1 MVKHLITHSEFLF
14 LRRRFPLQLI
24 LVLQVLVA
32 FFGLVEGCLLFELLG
47 ETLVQIWNI
56 LAVRAAQAR
65 RLQMQSLICPILQS

>member
-1 MVKHLITHSEFLF
+1 M
-14 LRRRFPLQLI
+14 QLI

-47 ETLVQIWNI
+47 EALVQIWNI